1 MANSRKELRAVQDR
15 LEYVERREK
24 EREQD
29 LYGQLKSMQIELS
42 QMRGNF
48 TSTEN
53 ECRQE
58 MSRLQREWQKATA
71 AAKEAQKKAENIWR
85 DLILEERE
93 RLATEHQQRERERF
107 DSLHHVVESLA
118 DELARLSDIVA
129 ANRTGNSR
137 LSSHVEQEL
146 ERHRS
151 WLKRHKREESEFLN
165 LFEETCTQLQDALR
179 HERRARE
186 ESMNRIE
193 KLLTRRGVDSA
204 TAPVSDLHR
213 F

>member
-1 MANSRKELRAVQDR
+1 M
-15 LEYVERREK
+15 
-24 EREQD
+24 
-29 LYGQLKSMQIELS
+29 QLELS

-71 AAKEAQKKAENIWR
+71 VAKEAQKKAENIWR

-129 ANRTGNSR
+129 ANRTGNSQ

-165 LFEETCTQLQDALR
+165 LFEETCTQLQDALH